1 MDSAAGK
8 CLVTIPD
15 DYMRMLESTRRDV
28 VGARRE
34 LDENAQELGLEH
46 EQVLTIRAVFGG
58 LMADY
63 DLSETDLGRLMAR
76 IILVIGRENLL
87 KMFEEGRWPDD

>member
-8 CLVTIPD
+8 CFVTILD
-15 DYMRMLESTRRDV
+15 DYKGMLESTRRNVD
-28 VGARRE
+28 GARRE
-34 LDENAQELGLEH
+34 LDEYAQVLSLEQK
-46 EQVLTIRAVFGG
+46 QVLTIRAVFGG

-87 KMFEEGRWPDD
+87 KMFENGRWPDD